1 MRITFKCRTN
11 KDYVMINT
19 VKFIL
24 PTGTVLTVDRTTTHY
39 DIEGGILNMTWG
51 CVYLWAIDGN
61 NIFSD
66 ETAYIT
72 DSSGFE
78 DLVANAKVVFEL
90 EDDADEDYSVE
101 LLEIGIGE

>member
-19 VKFIL
+19 AKFIL

-39 DIEGGILNMTWG
+39 GIEGEILNMTWG
-51 CVYLWAIDGN
+51 CVYLWAIDN
-61 NIFSD
+61 NYIFSD
-66 ETAYIT
+66 DTAYIT

-78 DLVANAKVVFEL
+78 DLVAQAKVEFEL
-90 EDDADEDYSVE
+90 EDDADEDYKVE
-101 LLEIGIGE
+101 VLEVLIGE

>member
-19 VKFIL
+19 AKFTL

-39 DIEGGILNMTWG
+39 DIEGEILNMTWG
-51 CVYLWAIDGN
+51 ATYLHAIDGN
-61 NIFSD
+61 CIFSD
-66 ETAYIT
+66 TAYIT

-78 DLVANAKVVFEL
+78 DLVAQAKVVFEL
-90 EDDADEDYSVE
+90 EDDADEDYKVE
-101 LLEIGIGE
+101 LLEIKIGE